1 MTRVLVTGRTGQLG
15 HSIAELADDPRFAA
29 LDLHVLSR
37 TECDLADSGS
47 IAGAIDRID
56 PAVIIN
62 AGAFTAVD
70 AAETDQAAAFLANR
84 DGVADLAA
92 ASGRRLIQVS
102 TDYVFDGTKPE
113 WYVES
118 DPVAPLGV
126 YGQSKWQGEEAAR
139 TNPDHLILRT
149 AWVYASHGHNFVK
162 TMLRLGAERDRL
174 RVVADQVGCPTSARD
189 LAAALLALATADL
202 VGTFHLAGTEQ
213 ATWHEFAVA
222 IFHTAGLAV
231 EVDAIT
237 TAEYPTPAPRP
248 ANSRLDSG
256 ALAEATGIRL
266 PGWRS
271 SLPPVIDEILT
282 TDPIRTSP

>member
-1 MTRVLVTGRTGQLG
+1 MRTVLL
-15 HSIAELADDPRFAA
+15 
-29 LDLHVLSR
+29 
-37 TECDLADSGS
+37 SGS
-47 IAGAIDRID
+47 PILDVDATLLIYIAVFFVLFFILRAFIFNPVMALFDEREKAIDGAKRD
-56 PAVIIN
+56 ARKLEKDAESKLN
-62 AGAFTAVD
+62 AFED
-70 AAETDQAAAFLANR
+70 EMSKMR
-84 DGVADLAA
+84 KE
-92 ASGRRLIQVS
+92 AS
-102 TDYVFDGTKPE
+102 
-113 WYVES
+113 
-118 DPVAPLGV
+118 
-126 YGQSKWQGEEAAR
+126 
-139 TNPDHLILRT
+139 
-149 AWVYASHGHNFVK
+149 
-162 TMLRLGAERDRL
+162 AERDRL